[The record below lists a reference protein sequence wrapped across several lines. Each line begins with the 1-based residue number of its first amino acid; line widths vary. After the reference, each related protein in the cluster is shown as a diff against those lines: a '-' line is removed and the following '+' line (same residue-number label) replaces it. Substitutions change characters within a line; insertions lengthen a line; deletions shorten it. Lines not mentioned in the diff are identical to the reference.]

1 MTKQFTPN
9 EKKNKKKTL
18 NFSYLNTNK
27 TWEAVFYC

>member
-1 MTKQFTPN
+1 MTKQFIPN
-9 EKKNKKKTL
+9 EKKPL

>member
-1 MTKQFTPN
+1 MTKQFIPN
-9 EKKNKKKTL
+9 EKKRKTL

>member
-1 MTKQFTPN
+1 MTKQFIPN
-9 EKKNKKKTL
+9 EKKTL